1 MNTGDKK
8 KVVVLRDDLLWNSET
23 FILEQAKRLREW
35 EVILVGKNK
44 IKDGID
50 LSNINYKIIP
60 KVRSNMTQRWLTKF
74 KAMLWIKNKEIENFI
89 KSLNPDVIH
98 IHFGTDA
105 VTYWKSIKDL
115 DTPIFITLH
124 GFDINTYKEWWQSG
138 KGGYFMKNY
147 PDRLLKISKHSQVS
161 FIAVSNAIKQ
171 RAIDYGIQDDKITV
185 HYTGIDTEIFKPSSK
200 PISLRDDII
209 LFIGRFVENKGVM
222 DIILA
227 FEKILIKNNKAKLV
241 LIGDGYLKYE
251 IEKLVRERN
260 IPCEFT
266 GTLHTTDIINWL
278 KVCKVLCLPS
288 KKIINGESEGLGQ
301 VLLEAQAA
309 GIPVVGSNV
318 GGIKEAMLENVTGVL
333 FESGNIID
341 LSEKIIF
348 LLKNPDIN
356 RFSSN
361 ARKHIL
367 NMFDLDKQ
375 TTKLEE
381 IYNERKRIL

>member
-1 MNTGDKK
+1 M
-8 KVVVLRDDLLWNSET
+8 
-23 FILEQAKRLREW
+23 
-35 EVILVGKNK
+35 
-44 IKDGID
+44 
-50 LSNINYKIIP
+50 
-60 KVRSNMTQRWLTKF
+60 
-74 KAMLWIKNKEIENFI
+74 
-89 KSLNPDVIH
+89 
-98 IHFGTDA
+98 
-105 VTYWKSIKDL
+105 
-115 DTPIFITLH
+115 
-124 GFDINTYKEWWQSG
+124 
-138 KGGYFMKNY
+138 
-147 PDRLLKISKHSQVS
+147 
-161 FIAVSNAIKQ
+161 
-171 RAIDYGIQDDKITV
+171 
-185 HYTGIDTEIFKPSSK
+185 
-200 PISLRDDII
+200 
-209 LFIGRFVENKGVM
+209 
-222 DIILA
+222 
-227 FEKILIKNNKAKLV
+227 
-241 LIGDGYLKYE
+241 
-251 IEKLVRERN
+251 
-260 IPCEFT
+260 
-266 GTLHTTDIINWL
+266 